1 MARRRLIAAAEQ
13 IAGAVLAR
21 FSLGLPPAWRWCA
34 EAAGFGALWAQVE
47 AASPRLAR
55 TPLRPCHMP
64 LHTAAARAL
73 LGVWRWPGVKATPAH
88 PADRLAC
95 AAAGSDEQIAL
106 APS

>member
-1 MARRRLIAAAEQ
+1 LQSRSGLQQRSWQ
-13 IAGAVLAR
+13 IP
-21 FSLGLPPAWRWCA
+21 LGLPAAWRWCA

-73 LGVWRWPGVKATPAH
+73 LGVLRWPGVKARPAH